1 MHMFVIVLIHQDMV
15 TANLLVDVLPWYSWR
30 APFLLSVQ
38 GLGSVPVGCAFFSFL
53 PHILFCCSMLLSVS
67 RPAAFSDMASFN
79 INFIFIYIYFVC
91 LLFVD
96 YG

>member
-1 MHMFVIVLIHQDMV
+1 
-15 TANLLVDVLPWYSWR
+15 
-30 APFLLSVQ
+30 
-38 GLGSVPVGCAFFSFL
+38 
-53 PHILFCCSMLLSVS
+53 MLLSVS